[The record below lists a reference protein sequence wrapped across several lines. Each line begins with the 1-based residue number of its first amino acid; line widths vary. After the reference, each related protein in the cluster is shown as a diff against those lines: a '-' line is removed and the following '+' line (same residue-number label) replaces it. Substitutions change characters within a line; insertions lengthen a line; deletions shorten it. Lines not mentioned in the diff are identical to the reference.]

1 MSTYY
6 RPRTPLKLDDVRELE
21 EFDVVED
28 GNDWGFHRVELDS
41 KTDEI
46 EKECFLSVETN
57 SKGYVIDV
65 YRHGA
70 NNVDDIFPYI
80 KTELGVSFIS
90 EGEINY
96 IDYRDEDS
104 KVYMLRFEDGSTC
117 YRTKSEDDSGVVSL
131 QYREDTNE
139 TNIFDPNDKDKQNAV
154 RVDETSMTESIPF
167 KSIQH
172 LKDSLCRWLD
182 DTVEKLGGEREVSS
196 NVDDDGKLH
205 LMVHDVVMTNPE
217 DTGDE
222 QHYYMTI
229 EQVDWKGVS
238 NV

>member
-65 YRHGA
+65 YRHGQ
-70 NNVDDIFPYI
+70 NDVDDIFPYI
-80 KTELGVSFIS
+80 KRELGVSFIS
-90 EGEINY
+90 EEEVNY
-96 IDYRDEDS
+96 SNYRDEET
-104 KVYMLRFEDGSTC
+104 KVYLLKFEDGSTC
-117 YRTKSEDDSGVVSL
+117 YRTKSEDDSGVATL
-131 QYREDTNE
+131 FTNTDTME
-139 TNIFDPNDKDKQNAV
+139 SNIYHPKDKDKQNAEII
-154 RVDETSMTESIPF
+154 DETSTIESLPF

-196 NVDDDGKLH
+196 NVDNDGKLH

-217 DTGDE
+217 DTGEE

>member
-6 RPRTPLKLDDVRELE
+6 RPRTPLKLDDVRKIK
-21 EFDVVED
+21 EFDVEED
-28 GNDWGFHRVELDS
+28 GEDWGFQSKDS
-41 KTDEI
+41 
-46 EKECFLSVETN
+46 FLSVETN

-65 YRHGA
+65 YRHGS

-104 KVYMLRFEDGSTC
+104 KVYMLRFDDGSTC

-196 NVDDDGKLH
+196 RVDDDGKLH
-205 LMVHDVVMTNPE
+205 LMVHDVFMSNPE
-217 DTGDE
+217 ETGDA
-222 QHYYMTI
+222 QNYYMTV

>member
-6 RPRTPLKLDDVRELE
+6 RPRTPLKLDDVRKIK
-21 EFDVVED
+21 EFDVEED
-28 GNDWGFHRVELDS
+28 GEDWGFQSKDS
-41 KTDEI
+41 
-46 EKECFLSVETN
+46 FLSVETN

-65 YRHGA
+65 YRHGS
-70 NNVDDIFPYI
+70 NNVDDIFPHI
-80 KTELGVSFIS
+80 KKELGVSFIS
-90 EGEINY
+90 EGDINY

-104 KVYMLRFEDGSTC
+104 KVYMLRFDDGSTC

-196 NVDDDGKLH
+196 NVDDDGKL
-205 LMVHDVVMTNPE
+205 
-217 DTGDE
+217 
-222 QHYYMTI
+222 
-229 EQVDWKGVS
+229 
-238 NV
+238 

>member
-6 RPRTPLKLDDVRELE
+6 RPRTPLKLDDVRKIK
-21 EFDVVED
+21 EFDVEED
-28 GNDWGFHRVELDS
+28 GEDWGFQSKDS
-41 KTDEI
+41 
-46 EKECFLSVETN
+46 FLSVETN

-65 YRHGA
+65 YRHGS

-104 KVYMLRFEDGSTC
+104 KVYMLRFDDGSTC

-167 KSIQH
+167 ESIQH

>member
-28 GNDWGFHRVELDS
+28 GKDWGFQSKDS
-41 KTDEI
+41 
-46 EKECFLSVETN
+46 FLSVEKN
-57 SKGYVIDV
+57 SRGFVIDV
-65 YRHGA
+65 YRHGS
-70 NNVDDIFPYI
+70 NNVDDIFPHI
-80 KTELGVSFIS
+80 KKELGVSFIS
-90 EGEINY
+90 EGDINY
-96 IDYRDEDS
+96 IDYRDEES
-104 KVYMLRFEDGSTC
+104 KVYMLRFDDGSTC

-131 QYREDTNE
+131 QYREDTSE
-139 TNIFDPNDKDKQNAV
+139 TNIFDPNDKKKSNAV
-154 RVDETSMTESIPF
+154 MVDETSMTESLLF

-182 DTVEKLGGEREVSS
+182 DTVEKLSGDREVSS
-196 NVDDDGKLH
+196 KVDDDGKLH

>member
-28 GNDWGFHRVELDS
+28 GKDWGFQSKDS
-41 KTDEI
+41 
-46 EKECFLSVETN
+46 FLSVEKN
-57 SKGYVIDV
+57 SRGFVIDV
-65 YRHGA
+65 YRHGS
-70 NNVDDIFPYI
+70 NNVDDIFPHI
-80 KTELGVSFIS
+80 KKELGVSFIS
-90 EGEINY
+90 EGDINY
-96 IDYRDEDS
+96 IDYRDEES
-104 KVYMLRFEDGSTC
+104 KVYMLRFDDGSTC

>member
-6 RPRTPLKLDDVRELE
+6 RPRTPLKLDDVRKIK
-21 EFDVVED
+21 EFDVEED
-28 GNDWGFHRVELDS
+28 GEDWGFQSKDS
-41 KTDEI
+41 
-46 EKECFLSVETN
+46 FLSVETN

-65 YRHGA
+65 YRHGS

-90 EGEINY
+90 EGDINY
-96 IDYRDEDS
+96 IDYRDEES

>member
-28 GNDWGFHRVELDS
+28 GKDWGFQS
-41 KTDEI
+41 
-46 EKECFLSVETN
+46 KECFLSVETN

>member
-6 RPRTPLKLDDVRELE
+6 RPRTPLKLDDVRKSKDI
-21 EFDVVED
+21 DVVKD
-28 GNDWGFHRVELDS
+28 GKDWGFQSKDS
-41 KTDEI
+41 
-46 EKECFLSVETN
+46 FLSVETN
-57 SKGYVIDV
+57 SRGYVIDV
-65 YRHGA
+65 YRHGS
-70 NNVDDIFPYI
+70 NNVDDIFPHI
-80 KTELGVSFIS
+80 KKELGVSFIS
-90 EGEINY
+90 EGDINY
-96 IDYRDEDS
+96 IDYRDEES
-104 KVYMLRFEDGSTC
+104 KVYMLRFDDGSTC

-222 QHYYMTI
+222 QHYYMTV

>member
-21 EFDVVED
+21 EFDVEED
-28 GNDWGFHRVELDS
+28 GEDWGFQSKDS
-41 KTDEI
+41 
-46 EKECFLSVETN
+46 FLSVETN

-65 YRHGA
+65 YRHGS
-70 NNVDDIFPYI
+70 NNVDDIYPYI
-80 KTELGVSFIS
+80 KTELGVLFIS

-139 TNIFDPNDKDKQNAV
+139 TNIFDLNDKDKQNAV

>member
-65 YRHGA
+65 YRHGS

>member
-28 GNDWGFHRVELDS
+28 GKDWGFQSKDS
-41 KTDEI
+41 
-46 EKECFLSVETN
+46 FLSVEKN
-57 SKGYVIDV
+57 SRGFVIDV
-65 YRHGA
+65 YRHGS
-70 NNVDDIFPYI
+70 NNVDDIFPHI
-80 KTELGVSFIS
+80 KKELGVSFIS
-90 EGEINY
+90 EGDINY
-96 IDYRDEDS
+96 IDYRDEES

-196 NVDDDGKLH
+196 RVDDDGKLH

>member
-6 RPRTPLKLDDVRELE
+6 RPRTPLKLDDVRKIK
-21 EFDVVED
+21 EFDVEED
-28 GNDWGFHRVELDS
+28 GEDWGFQSKDS
-41 KTDEI
+41 
-46 EKECFLSVETN
+46 FLSVETN

-65 YRHGA
+65 YRHGS

>member
-28 GNDWGFHRVELDS
+28 GEDCGFQSKDS
-41 KTDEI
+41 
-46 EKECFLSVETN
+46 FLSVETN

-65 YRHGA
+65 YRHGS

-117 YRTKSEDDSGVVSL
+117 YRTKSEDDSGVLSL
-131 QYREDTNE
+131 QYNLDGGDANLY
-139 TNIFDPNDKDKQNAV
+139 DPNDKEKSNAV
-154 RVDETSMTESIPF
+154 VVEDSRNVDTISFNTIE
-167 KSIQH
+167 H
-172 LKDSLCRWLD
+172 LKDSLCAWLD
-182 DTVEKLGGEREVSS
+182 DTVNRLGGEREVSS
-196 NVDDDGKLH
+196 KVDDDGKLH
-205 LMVHDVVMTNPE
+205 LMVHDVILTNPE
-217 DTGDE
+217 DTGNP
-222 QHYYMTI
+222 QHYYMTV
-229 EQVDWKGVS
+229 EQVK
-238 NV
+238 NIPNE

>member
-65 YRHGA
+65 YRHGQ
-70 NNVDDIFPYI
+70 NDVDDIFPYI

-90 EGEINY
+90 EEEVNY
-96 IDYRDEDS
+96 SNYRDEET
-104 KVYMLRFEDGSTC
+104 KVYLLKFEDGSTC
-117 YRTKSEDDSGVVSL
+117 YRTKSEDDSGVATL
-131 QYREDTNE
+131 FTN
-139 TNIFDPNDKDKQNAV
+139 TNTMESNIYDPKDKDKQNAEII
-154 RVDETSMTESIPF
+154 DETSTIESLPF

-222 QHYYMTI
+222 QHYYMTV

>member
-6 RPRTPLKLDDVRELE
+6 RPRTPLKLDDVRKIK
-21 EFDVVED
+21 EFDVEED
-28 GNDWGFHRVELDS
+28 GEDWGFQSKDS
-41 KTDEI
+41 
-46 EKECFLSVETN
+46 FLSVETN

-196 NVDDDGKLH
+196 RVDDDGKLH

>member
-65 YRHGA
+65 YRHGQ
-70 NNVDDIFPYI
+70 NDVDDIFPYI

>member
-6 RPRTPLKLDDVRELE
+6 RPRTPLKLDDVRKIK
-21 EFDVVED
+21 EFDVEED
-28 GNDWGFHRVELDS
+28 GEDWGFQSKDS
-41 KTDEI
+41 
-46 EKECFLSVETN
+46 FLSVETN

-65 YRHGA
+65 YRHGS

-104 KVYMLRFEDGSTC
+104 KVYMLRFDDGSTC

-196 NVDDDGKLH
+196 RVDDDGKLH
-205 LMVHDVVMTNPE
+205 LMVHDVILTNPK

>member
-6 RPRTPLKLDDVRELE
+6 RPRTPLKLDDVRKLK
-21 EFDVVED
+21 EFDVVKD
-28 GNDWGFHRVELDS
+28 GKDWGFQSKDS
-41 KTDEI
+41 
-46 EKECFLSVETN
+46 FLSVETN
-57 SKGYVIDV
+57 SKGFVIDV

-70 NNVDDIFPYI
+70 NNVDDIFPHI
-80 KTELGVSFIS
+80 KDRLGVSFIS
-90 EGEINY
+90 EEETNY
-96 IDYRDEDS
+96 DNYRDEES
-104 KVYMLRFEDGSTC
+104 KVYQLRFEDGSTC
-117 YRTKSEDDSGVVSL
+117 YRTKSEDDSGVLSL
-131 QYREDTNE
+131 QYREHTNE

-229 EQVDWKGVS
+229 EQVDWKGAS

>member
-6 RPRTPLKLDDVRELE
+6 RPRTPLKLDDVRKIK
-21 EFDVVED
+21 EFDVEED
-28 GNDWGFHRVELDS
+28 GEDWGFQSKDS
-41 KTDEI
+41 
-46 EKECFLSVETN
+46 FLSVETN

-65 YRHGA
+65 YRHGS

-104 KVYMLRFEDGSTC
+104 KVYMLRFDDGSTC

-154 RVDETSMTESIPF
+154 RVDETSMTESLPF

-196 NVDDDGKLH
+196 RVDDDGKLH
-205 LMVHDVVMTNPE
+205 LMVHDVILTNPK

>member
-65 YRHGA
+65 YRHGS
-70 NNVDDIFPYI
+70 NNVDDIFPHI
-80 KTELGVSFIS
+80 KKELGVSFIS
-90 EGEINY
+90 EGDINY

>member
-6 RPRTPLKLDDVRELE
+6 RPRTPLKLDDVRKLK
-21 EFDVVED
+21 EFDVVKD
-28 GNDWGFHRVELDS
+28 GKDWGFQSKDS
-41 KTDEI
+41 
-46 EKECFLSVETN
+46 FLSVETN
-57 SKGYVIDV
+57 SKGFVIDV

>member
-6 RPRTPLKLDDVRELE
+6 RPRTPLKLDDVRKIK
-21 EFDVVED
+21 EFDVEED
-28 GNDWGFHRVELDS
+28 GEDWGFQSKDS
-41 KTDEI
+41 
-46 EKECFLSVETN
+46 FLSVETN

-65 YRHGA
+65 YRHGS

-182 DTVEKLGGEREVSS
+182 DTVEKLSGDREVSS
-196 NVDDDGKLH
+196 KVDDDGRLH
-205 LMVHDVVMTNPE
+205 LMVHDVILTNPK

>member
-65 YRHGA
+65 YRHGS
-70 NNVDDIFPYI
+70 NNVDDIYPYI

>member
-28 GNDWGFHRVELDS
+28 GNDWGFQSKDS
-41 KTDEI
+41 
-46 EKECFLSVETN
+46 FLSVETN

-65 YRHGA
+65 YRHGS

-96 IDYRDEDS
+96 IDYRDEES
-104 KVYMLRFEDGSTC
+104 KVYQLRFEDGSTC

-196 NVDDDGKLH
+196 RVDDDGKLH
-205 LMVHDVVMTNPE
+205 LMVHDVILTNPK

>member
-65 YRHGA
+65 YRHGQ
-70 NNVDDIFPYI
+70 NDVDDIFPYI

-90 EGEINY
+90 EEEVNY
-96 IDYRDEDS
+96 SNYRDEET
-104 KVYMLRFEDGSTC
+104 KVYLLKFEDGSTC
-117 YRTKSEDDSGVVSL
+117 YRTKSEDDSGVATL
-131 QYREDTNE
+131 FTN
-139 TNIFDPNDKDKQNAV
+139 TNTMESNIYDPKDKDKQNAEII
-154 RVDETSMTESIPF
+154 DETSTIESLPF

-196 NVDDDGKLH
+196 NVDDDGRLH

-222 QHYYMTI
+222 QHYYMTV

>member
-65 YRHGA
+65 YRHGS
-70 NNVDDIFPYI
+70 NNVDDIFPHI
-80 KTELGVSFIS
+80 KKELGVSFIS
-90 EGEINY
+90 EGDINY
-96 IDYRDEDS
+96 IDYRDEES

-117 YRTKSEDDSGVVSL
+117 FRTKSEDDSGVVSL

>member
-6 RPRTPLKLDDVRELE
+6 RPRTPLKLDDVRKSKDI
-21 EFDVVED
+21 DVVED
-28 GNDWGFHRVELDS
+28 GKDWGFQS
-41 KTDEI
+41 
-46 EKECFLSVETN
+46 KECFLSVETN

-65 YRHGA
+65 YRHGS

>member
-6 RPRTPLKLDDVRELE
+6 RPRTPLKLDDVRKSKDI
-21 EFDVVED
+21 DVVED
-28 GNDWGFHRVELDS
+28 GKDWGFQSKDS
-41 KTDEI
+41 
-46 EKECFLSVETN
+46 FLSVEKN
-57 SKGYVIDV
+57 SRGFVIDV
-65 YRHGA
+65 YRHGS
-70 NNVDDIFPYI
+70 NNVDDIFPHI
-80 KTELGVSFIS
+80 KKELGVSFIS
-90 EGEINY
+90 EGDINY

>member
-6 RPRTPLKLDDVRELE
+6 RPRTPLKLDDVRKLK
-21 EFDVVED
+21 EFDVVKD
-28 GNDWGFHRVELDS
+28 GKDWGFQSKDS
-41 KTDEI
+41 
-46 EKECFLSVETN
+46 FLSVETN